1 MEGIMKIIASDP
13 SKRKVITIRVDEQL
27 DFSAHRAFSHACEE
41 LAAYPDTRK
50 IIIDLSKTRRVFDSG
65 LAMLLMLRDR
75 AGRLKGRIMLA
86 NCGPEIREQL
96 ATGKFGA
103 QFHIA

>member
-1 MEGIMKIIASDP
+1 MKIIASDP

-41 LAAYPDTRK
+41 LAAYPDTRR
-50 IIIDLSKTRRVFDSG
+50 IIIDLSKTQRVFDSG

-86 NCGPEIREQL
+86 NCGPEIRERL

>member
-1 MEGIMKIIASDP
+1 MEGIMKIIASDAG
-13 SKRKVITIRVDEQL
+13 KRKVITIRVDEQL

-50 IIIDLSKTRRVFDSG
+50 IIIDLSRTRRVFDSG

-86 NCGPEIREQL
+86 NCGPEIRERL
-96 ATGKFGA
+96 STSKFGA